1 MMEVAMFVFVVF
13 IMVLL
18 GLVFVTEIRHFSS
31 SLAFYQIFCL
41 TCDDGHDDGCV

>member
-1 MMEVAMFVFVVF
+1 MEVAMFVFVVF

-18 GLVFVTEIRHFSS
+18 GLVFVTVIKNFSS
-31 SLAFYQIFCL
+31 SLTFYKIFCL